1 MTPSGANAR
10 QGSLGH
16 KNGFHSLDNIS
27 SEPPVCCAQLLEA
40 QQSTGQHFLSSLVP
54 LTRETASEQTVVQG
68 IARFNKCPEERGGR
82 GVAGMEM
89 DSEAGV
95 NLTRVVRAG
104 CWKVTFKLRLE
115 G

>member
-1 MTPSGANAR
+1 MPSCWRRN
-10 QGSLGH
+10 S
-16 KNGFHSLDNIS
+16 
-27 SEPPVCCAQLLEA
+27 
-40 QQSTGQHFLSSLVP
+40 QQDSTFCPLVL
-54 LTRETASEQTVVQG
+54 LTRETAREWTVVQG